1 MSKKGLMLLVMM
13 LAFWMGV
20 AAQPASTGR
29 ELLKSLVE
37 QYSETKGVD
46 GMVCT
51 KGSGLEMI
59 KMVLRK
65 DFGKEFIKGV
75 DMIIIID
82 YSKADKS
89 VAEDIRT
96 QTNTL
101 AKSYEQKELPDDIT
115 EGNYMRNYFKLND
128 NKDAIADMIILMEN
142 AEVKSVI
149 YFGGEM
155 RGEPKAK

>member
-1 MSKKGLMLLVMM
+1 MLLVMM
-13 LAFWMGV
+13 LAFWLGA

-82 YSKADKS
+82 YSSADKQ
-89 VAEDIRT
+89 VAEAIRA
-96 QTNTL
+96 QTDTL
-101 AKSYEQKELPDDIT
+101 SASYEQKELPKEMT
-115 EGNYMRNYFKLND
+115 EGSYMRNYFKLND